1 MSWPPGTGTAFST
14 AWFVVVR
21 VRVPPHEERLLVGR
35 PATATKATPI
45 LVWMSVTS
53 RLPELF
59 LLAIVLIAA
68 GLLIAGYGAAVGVG
82 VIVGLILGGAAVLA
96 VVAMSQ
102 RSGRSAGFSWGAG
115 DGSSDQSVQLL
126 MERHGRDSM
135 RVAGVDQGVLRRV
148 IAVGTAAD
156 AGGAHVELVAV
167 EIREDGG
174 IATLVAHVRPP
185 LGYVGQ
191 FLEAVVTDDASTGYV
206 ASSQTSGGSSP
217 GATRHEIR
225 FSPAPPD
232 AARTLIVRIEQFD
245 DPFTRGSDPI
255 TGPWEFRVALGA
267 DR

>member
-1 MSWPPGTGTAFST
+1 MCG
-14 AWFVVVR
+14 
-21 VRVPPHEERLLVGR
+21 
-35 PATATKATPI
+35 
-45 LVWMSVTS
+45 SVAS
-53 RLPELF
+53 RLPGLF

-82 VIVGLILGGAAVLA
+82 VLVGLILGGAAILA

-102 RSGRSAGFSWGAG
+102 RSGRSAGFSFGTS
-115 DGSSDQSVQLL
+115 DGSPDQSAQFL
-126 MERHGRDSM
+126 MERHGRESM
-135 RVAGVDQGVLRRV
+135 RVAGVDEGVLRRV
-148 IAVGTAAD
+148 IAVGTDAG
-156 AGGAHVELVAV
+156 AGGARVELVAV

-191 FLEAVVTDDASTGYV
+191 FLEAVVTDDMSTGYV
-206 ASSQTSGGSSP
+206 ASGQSAGGSSP

-232 AARTLIVRIEQFD
+232 AARTLVIRIEQFN

-255 TGPWEFRVALGA
+255 NGAWEFRVALGA
-267 DR
+267 DG